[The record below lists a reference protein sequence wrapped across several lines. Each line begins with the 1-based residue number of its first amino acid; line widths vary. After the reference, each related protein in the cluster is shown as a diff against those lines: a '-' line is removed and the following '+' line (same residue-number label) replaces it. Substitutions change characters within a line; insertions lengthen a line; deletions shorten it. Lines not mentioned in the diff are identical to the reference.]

1 MEAAQAELFDV
12 AKQTHA
18 EAEALRNLWIRVIP
32 GCTPTMDAV
41 STWLG
46 IAGYVKVARAIHATE
61 RLNQKYGG
69 HLKPSQLVQFVK
81 QQLVKVEI
89 INR

>member
-1 MEAAQAELFDV
+1 MEATQADLFDLG
-12 AKQTHA
+12 KQAHA
-18 EAEALRNLWIRVIP
+18 EVEALRNLWVRLIP

-41 STWLG
+41 STWLS

-61 RLNQKYGG
+61 RLNRKYEG
-69 HLKPSQLVQFVK
+69 HLKPSQLIQFVK
-81 QQLVKVEI
+81 QQLAKEET